1 MTKNAPLLQIVKKRR
16 VAFADL
22 PFKEDLSTAKVNAL
36 TMLQRGSYGIAA
48 IENDLMICQG
58 TRLVLPTLCG
68 FDGLSVYTIL

>member
-1 MTKNAPLLQIVKKRR
+1 MKKRWTS
-16 VAFADL
+16 FADL

-58 TRLVLPTLCG
+58 TTLVLPMRCE
-68 FDGLSVYTIL
+68 FDGLRDHTIL

>member
-1 MTKNAPLLQIVKKRR
+1 MRWT
-16 VAFADL
+16 AFADL

-58 TRLVLPTLCG
+58 TRLMLPTHCG
-68 FDGLSVYTIL
+68 IDGLRNHTIL